1 MPKGPLV
8 ITVPRWGG
16 THAWHPAILTLLYAV
31 TMIGQSRL
39 CRGYFSVLSIS
50 VSGPFCC
57 RDCCKEGILKSV
69 WTWLE
74 GSSLPVVTCSPRNGK
89 DAKGAISGVSPP
101 LGLCAELWSL
111 AGTVY
116 TPPFV
121 QTEPNRPEEKVSMAG
136 ATLESHCVWCEAAL
150 CTFLCAHTAC
160 RVTPGRHNPPPPHQL
175 SLLHWPWQPQKQ
187 RGLPHSAAALSPFFS
202 PFLAFPWRDALDTYR
217 TCSLRESFTKIPSVG
232 EAAKSAEKGEQSH
245 QSEGRVGC
253 IGNDISAAIPQGL
266 IQIDPVCFS
275 WKFQLMPGMRFCL

>member
-1 MPKGPLV
+1 
-8 ITVPRWGG
+8 
-16 THAWHPAILTLLYAV
+16 
-31 TMIGQSRL
+31 MIGQSCL

-74 GSSLPVVTCSPRNGK
+74 GSSLPVVTCSPRNRK

-101 LGLCAELWSL
+101 VGLCAELWSL

-121 QTEPNRPEEKVSMAG
+121 QTEPNRPEEEVSMAG

-150 CTFLCAHTAC
+150 CTLLCAHTAC
-160 RVTPGRHNPPPPHQL
+160 RVTPGRHNPPPTPISSLYCTGPGNLRSSVACPILLLPSAHSSARFLRSHGGMLWTPTAHAPWESHSQRYPPWGKLPSQL
-175 SLLHWPWQPQKQ
+175 RKVSNHTNQ
-187 RGLPHSAAALSPFFS
+187 RG
-202 PFLAFPWRDALDTYR
+202 
-217 TCSLRESFTKIPSVG
+217 
-232 EAAKSAEKGEQSH
+232 
-245 QSEGRVGC
+245 RVRC